1 MSTYLHSRLLP
12 VVAVAGFIACQG
24 GLFTIELEESAQ
36 TTVAGGSLLEDVLGE
51 LGFEEFVT
59 VDITASEELQNQG
72 VQPGDIVNVTLT
84 GFEMSVVSPAEG
96 DLSFFEEV
104 NVYVQADALPRVRIA
119 SLDTFPAAEQYVTF
133 NLDEVDLTDYAVS
146 QAMFIETEVTGR
158 SPDEDTTIRADITI
172 DVGVTSQGAC
182 NQVRGSG
189 ETGA

>member
-1 MSTYLHSRLLP
+1 M
-12 VVAVAGFIACQG
+12 
-24 GLFTIELEESAQ
+24 
-36 TTVAGGSLLEDVLGE
+36 EDVLGD

-84 GFEMSVVSPAEG
+84 GFEMSVLEPADG
-96 DLSFFEEV
+96 DLSFFEEIT
-104 NVYVQADALPRVRIA
+104 VYVEANALPRVRIA
-119 SLDTFPAAEQYVTF
+119 SLDTFPAGQQYVTF

-158 SPDEDTTIRADITI
+158 SPDEDTTIKADIII

-182 NQVRGSG
+182 NQVRGAV
-189 ETGA
+189 ETGS

>member
-1 MSTYLHSRLLP
+1 MRNNSTRRLLP
-12 VVAVAGFIACQG
+12 VAVVTGFVACQG
-24 GLFTIELEESAQ
+24 GLFSIELEESAQ
-36 TTVAGGSLLEDVLGE
+36 TTIAGGTLLEDVLGD

-84 GFEMSVVSPAEG
+84 GFEMSVLEPADG
-96 DLSFFEEV
+96 DLSFFEEIT
-104 NVYVQADALPRVRIA
+104 VYVEANALPRVRIA
-119 SLDTFPAAEQYVTF
+119 SLDTFPAGQQYVTF

-158 SPDEDTTIRADITI
+158 SPDEDTTIKADIII

-182 NQVRGSG
+182 NQVRGAV
-189 ETGA
+189 ETGS